1 MSLRRRG
8 PFCLSGFCSLDLEL
22 GGGWTGIPSLQRVRS
37 RGEGENREKAKVKGA
52 GSPCEEAQ
60 TGKEIS
66 RSVIIHGLR
75 KQPRLE
81 HRSTGPVGRG
91 PKRLLTTAQPG
102 WVTVKWYG
110 GGETRCGDRLS
121 LQTSGSE
128 DLRVSSPSG
137 SVLGPFWARSGA
149 GETQPLERKRCLSEN
164 QEAPRSLALSAVL
177 VNL

>member
-8 PFCLSGFCSLDLEL
+8 PSCLSGFSRLDLEL

-66 RSVIIHGLR
+66 GSVIIHGLR

-81 HRSTGPVGRG
+81 HWSCLRGWPRGEGP
-91 PKRLLTTAQPG
+91 
-102 WVTVKWYG
+102 
-110 GGETRCGDRLS
+110 E
-121 LQTSGSE
+121 
-128 DLRVSSPSG
+128 
-137 SVLGPFWARSGA
+137 
-149 GETQPLERKRCLSEN
+149 
-164 QEAPRSLALSAVL
+164 EAPHYSPAWLGHGQMVWGWGDQVWGQTIPTDLEL
-177 VNL
+177 